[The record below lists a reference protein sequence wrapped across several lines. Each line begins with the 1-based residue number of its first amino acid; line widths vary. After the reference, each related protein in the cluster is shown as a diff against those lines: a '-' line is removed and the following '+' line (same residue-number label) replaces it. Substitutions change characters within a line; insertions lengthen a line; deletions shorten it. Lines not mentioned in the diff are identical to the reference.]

1 VNWLT
6 TEIIALVMA
15 PSLDAISA
23 SADRTRSAGIMEMKC
38 GIEDAQSMTD
48 GWHLRSEINLFHDDA
63 TCSSVN
69 RIILIDPSAKWYED
83 HA

>member
-1 VNWLT
+1 
-6 TEIIALVMA
+6 
-15 PSLDAISA
+15 
-23 SADRTRSAGIMEMKC
+23 MKC

-48 GWHLRSEINLFHDDA
+48 GWHLRSEITLFHDDA